1 MNTVVIVSGGRQKHS
16 AMHIH
21 VSILPQSPL
30 PARFLR
36 RRVSICSSRSST
48 VVPEPKQMSKNWG
61 LEPQDAGFPTEFA
74 FSVLCFGLMSSVCGA
89 WEKMRTSHRSLA
101 IGSTVKH
108 MTRRPFITM
117 WAHLYEDLGGHAS
130 VSQCQVW
137 MALSLDCF
145 YLMISLSWTSVDQEL
160 GYIMCVWLSTDRLC
174 PPWSLW
180 SMRIQTLNS

>member
-1 MNTVVIVSGGRQKHS
+1 MNTVVMVLGGQQKHS

-101 IGSTVKH
+101 IGSTVSIW
-108 MTRRPFITM
+108 R
-117 WAHLYEDLGGHAS
+117 GGPS
-130 VSQCQVW
+130 SPCG
-137 MALSLDCF
+137 LIF
-145 YLMISLSWTSVDQEL
+145 
-160 GYIMCVWLSTDRLC
+160 
-174 PPWSLW
+174 
-180 SMRIQTLNS
+180 MRIWEDMPLCLSAKYEWPSVLIAFTWW